1 MTDALFIQSESTL
14 LHCLSNSSSL
24 AAYNPSVQVLHAAFA
39 VFVVSG
45 NSFSDHS
52 SGFHSLFLQGVH
64 AGERMR
70 QGENSYVLYSQRAAD
85 FKPEVE
91 REEKGWR

>member
-1 MTDALFIQSESTL
+1 MTDALFTQSKPTL

-24 AAYNPSVQVLHAAFA
+24 AAYNPSVQVLRAAFA

-64 AGERMR
+64 AGEGMR
-70 QGENSYVLYSQRAAD
+70 QGEKSYVLYSQRDAG
-85 FKPEVE
+85 FKQ
-91 REEKGWR
+91 RLRGRKKGWR